1 RYGVN
6 ILPQLQQYQVQQSRN
21 QVPTQTQSASTISS
35 VSSSTA
41 AAAALPQTLLDETT
55 KKKAPSFSSLVTNSP
70 DDDRSLIGPPLAL
83 PQPTFTVAKTA
94 IHRHLGLLAPSRPP
108 PPQKRVEQSRPTHL
122 SHSISPAQL
131 PLQHP
136 LPEKP
141 TTASAAGIGHRQSSR
156 TATPDTARSP
166 LAPAKE
172 DQVLQEQSPLI
183 DKIQSLAKELTGIRT
198 PDQIKRN
205 GSNVVTPTFT
215 LPTTTT
221 TTTTTNASSSAPP
234 AAKPSPTPLP
244 VQNSKSTTTTNG
256 KGKEKQA
263 VVVISFSSSTPV
275 PKPSD
280 SSVTSPPIPLPLPSS
295 SIQSNPTVPLP
306 SVVDRMVHENTHA
319 RFGDGLK
326 VEMITTPFEPRRITV
341 VRIPVPLPLPLVG
354 GSKESS
360 SSSSSS
366 SSPLIKDLRSPVAK
380 KEEEV
385 KRAEEIMRAVFEQ
398 VGTVVRCEF
407 SRVGVGDSF
416 SSASQNQPLQTT
428 TTTKNSGFTSPSS
441 PSGTKSKG
449 KGIDANTNTNTNTNT
464 NMKGPS
470 TLAAPSSSSSSFSS
484 ASPRF
489 TSGSSGSSRPSSSEN
504 SSCSTS
510 SSLSPSNALPTLELI
525 AHVEYAHHQQAA
537 NAIRAINENAPAGFS
552 IPVFTTQSPSS
563 TASVALQRARQQ
575 QQQKS
580 SNEKNPQP
588 QQQQQSQSQ
597 SQQPF
602 TLPSTLSAS
611 FSKTIAPN
619 QPSTTMVSDTVLI
632 RWDIPRPRIR
642 VYYKEGRV
650 ARRELEV
657 INRRMFFGRKLLA
670 RFFGASKNVILVEG
684 VSIPAGAIAAAAAVG
699 KANPGAGGGEREDG
713 VEKEKVKAMREEGEW
728 EEERLG
734 EEVREF
740 RRRHCPDGEIR
751 VFDDGYVHEDVMQ
764 LIRGFVQVE
773 EERTRALEEMERT
786 MVGWGEETSMY
797 LKVGLKSFEI
807 KENLNPSGT
816 TTTNNPSSSTF
827 SFTSTSSS
835 STPVVSVL
843 SSSSKP
849 EPPAVACPQGNVAIR
864 VNFHN
869 SGAASAFYTSLKA
882 LVASFRWRRAGRL
895 TTTLSKDL
903 LY

>member
-1 RYGVN
+1 MAMVISSEQPERAVGRQKQTKSVASPRNGRPTTTIAATRPSAPSSNTNGPINGRQSTVTENEKNKLDEERRAEPVRYGVN

-21 QVPTQTQSASTISS
+21 QVPTQTRSASTISS
-35 VSSSTA
+35 VSSSSTAA
-41 AAAALPQTLLDETT
+41 AAAALPQTLL
-55 KKKAPSFSSLVTNSP
+55 APSFSSLVTNSP
-70 DDDRSLIGPPLAL
+70 DGDDDRSLIGPPLAL

-108 PPQKRVEQSRPTHL
+108 PPQKRVEQSRSTHL
-122 SHSISPAQL
+122 SHSVSPAQL

-141 TTASAAGIGHRQSSR
+141 TTLSAGIGHQQSPR
-156 TATPDTARSP
+156 TATPDTA
-166 LAPAKE
+166 
-172 DQVLQEQSPLI
+172 EQSPLI
-183 DKIQSLAKELTGIRT
+183 DKIQSLAKELTGIRK

-205 GSNVVTPTFT
+205 GSNVVTPTLT
-215 LPTTTT
+215 PPTITTT
-221 TTTTTNASSSAPP
+221 TTTTTNASSSVPP
-234 AAKPSPTPLP
+234 AAKPSSTLPLI
-244 VQNSKSTTTTNG
+244 QNSKPTATTKTANG

-263 VVVISFSSSTPV
+263 VVVISSTSATPV
-275 PKPSD
+275 PKPPD
-280 SSVTSPPIPLPLPSS
+280 SSVTSPPIPLPSS
-295 SIQSNPTVPLP
+295 SAQSNPTVPLP
-306 SVVDRMVHENTHA
+306 SIVDRMVHENTHA

-341 VRIPVPLPLPLVG
+341 VRIPVPLPLPLPLVG
-354 GSKESS
+354 GSKEP
-360 SSSSSS
+360 SSSSS

-428 TTTKNSGFTSPSS
+428 TTTKNTGFTSPSS

-449 KGIDANTNTNTNTNT
+449 KGIDANTNTNTNTN
-464 NMKGPS
+464 MKGPS
-470 TLAAPSSSSSSFSS
+470 TLAAPSSSSSSSFSS

-489 TSGSSGSSRPSSSEN
+489 TSGSSRPSSSQN

-537 NAIRAINENAPAGFS
+537 NAIRAINENAPTGFS

-563 TASVALQRARQQ
+563 TASVTLQRAKQ

-580 SNEKNPQP
+580 SNEKNPQL
-588 QQQQQSQSQ
+588 QQQQQSQSQSQ

-642 VYYKEGRV
+642 VCSRGS
-650 ARRELEV
+650 LE
-657 INRRMFFGRKLLA
+657 RPRM
-670 RFFGASKNVILVEG
+670 
-684 VSIPAGAIAAAAAVG
+684 
-699 KANPGAGGGEREDG
+699 
-713 VEKEKVKAMREEGEW
+713 
-728 EEERLG
+728 
-734 EEVREF
+734 
-740 RRRHCPDGEIR
+740 
-751 VFDDGYVHEDVMQ
+751 
-764 LIRGFVQVE
+764 
-773 EERTRALEEMERT
+773 
-786 MVGWGEETSMY
+786 
-797 LKVGLKSFEI
+797 
-807 KENLNPSGT
+807 
-816 TTTNNPSSSTF
+816 
-827 SFTSTSSS
+827 
-835 STPVVSVL
+835 
-843 SSSSKP
+843 
-849 EPPAVACPQGNVAIR
+849 
-864 VNFHN
+864 
-869 SGAASAFYTSLKA
+869 
-882 LVASFRWRRAGRL
+882 
-895 TTTLSKDL
+895 
-903 LY
+903 